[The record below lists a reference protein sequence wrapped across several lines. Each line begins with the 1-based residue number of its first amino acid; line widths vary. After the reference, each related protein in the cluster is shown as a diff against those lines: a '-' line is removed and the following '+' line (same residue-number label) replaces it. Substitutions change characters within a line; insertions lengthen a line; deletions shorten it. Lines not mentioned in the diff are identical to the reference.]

1 MASSDTSSVL
11 LRMQNEEKRSLAPE
25 LSSRQSKN
33 KKKTVPIK
41 RIKLMIFSFDLNRM
55 EVS

>member
-11 LRMQNEEKRSLAPE
+11 LRMQNEEKRSLAPD
-25 LSSRQSKN
+25 RAKT